1 MSRRAVEAPPAPEP
15 LGLASLLDDHLGYL
29 ASRNYSPHTVRNRR
43 SHLGQFCRWC
53 EERGIV
59 RPGEVT
65 RAVVERYRQWLFHYR
80 KDNGRPLSWSSQ
92 SQKLQAV
99 KVYLRYLVR
108 IHLIPFNPA
117 AELELPRQPKRLPA
131 AVLSVAEAEQVLS
144 VPDVAEPLGLRDRAI
159 LETLYSTGMRRM
171 EVVGLSLYDLDLE
184 RATVRIRGKGQK
196 ERTVPIGARAL
207 GWIERYATEA
217 RPALVVPPDDGR
229 LFLNSRGRPFTPKRM
244 TMLCRRHVEASGVG
258 KEGSC
263 HIFRHT
269 AATLMLERGADL
281 RFIQELLG
289 HESLSTTQVYTR
301 VSITQLKA
309 VHERTHPGA
318 RVGRSDVTEAS
329 RAELLAALLDEED
342 VESDEED
349 EAAGDG
355 AGEDEED

>member
-15 LGLASLLDDHLGYL
+15 LGLASLLDNHLEYL

-65 RAVVERYRQWLFHYR
+65 RAVVERFRQWLFHYR

-108 IHLIPFNPA
+108 LNVIPLNPA
-117 AELELPRQPKRLPA
+117 AELELPRQPRRLPR
-131 AVLSVAEAEQVLS
+131 AVLTVAEAEQVLS
-144 VPDVAEPLGLRDRAI
+144 VPDVSEPLGVRDRAI

-171 EVVGLSLYDLDLE
+171 EIVGLSLYDLDLD
-184 RATVRIRGKGQK
+184 RGTVRIRGKGQK
-196 ERTVPIGARAL
+196 ERIVPIGERAL
-207 GWIERYATEA
+207 AWIERYAVEA

-229 LFLNSRGRPFTPKRM
+229 LFLNTRGRPFTPKRM

-269 AATLMLERGADL
+269 AATLMLEGGADL
-281 RFIQELLG
+281 RSIQELLG
-289 HESLSTTQVYTR
+289 HENLSTTQIYTR
-301 VSITQLKA
+301 VSIAQLKA
-309 VHERTHPGA
+309 VHERTHPAA
-318 RVGRSDVTEAS
+318 RRERCDETEAS
-329 RAELLAALLDEED
+329 RAELLATLLDED
-342 VESDEED
+342 DE

-355 AGEDEED
+355 AGEDDED